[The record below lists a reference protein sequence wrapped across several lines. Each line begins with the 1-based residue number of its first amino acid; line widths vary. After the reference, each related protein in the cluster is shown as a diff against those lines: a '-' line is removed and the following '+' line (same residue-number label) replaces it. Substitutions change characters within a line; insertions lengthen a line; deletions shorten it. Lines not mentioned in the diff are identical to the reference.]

1 MAKTFKT
8 GDIITIYFGDSIR
21 KLLRKAL
28 RKKHTYFVD
37 YIVIAK
43 DSEMLTV
50 LPNSKVKDVDEPYEI
65 TALRI
70 NRSDRHILTRGELEN
85 LRTCGKSEFY
95 QFAEERGYNSKEFK
109 EAFKPFRKAAKK
121 ED

>member
-28 RKKHTYFVD
+28 RKKHTYLVE
-37 YIVIAK
+37 YTVIAK
-43 DSEMLTV
+43 DGEMLTV

-95 QFAEERGYNSKEFK
+95 QFAEEHGYNSKEFK

>member
-1 MAKTFKT
+1 MAKTVKT

-21 KLLRKAL
+21 KLLRKSL

-37 YIVIAK
+37 YVVIAK
-43 DSEMLTV
+43 DGEMLTV

-70 NRSDRHILTRGELEN
+70 NRADRHILSGGELEN
-85 LRTCGKSEFY
+85 LRTCSKSELY
-95 QFAEERGYNSKEFK
+95 QFAEDRRYSAKEFK
-109 EAFKPFRKAAKK
+109 EAFKPFRKAGKK
-121 ED
+121 DD

>member
-1 MAKTFKT
+1 MRANGKAQ
-8 GDIITIYFGDSIR
+8 R
-21 KLLRKAL
+21 KVNVKLPEL
-28 RKKHTYFVD
+28 
-37 YIVIAK
+37 VI
-43 DSEMLTV
+43 DRRDWV
-50 LPNSKVKDVDEPYEI
+50 FKVKDVDEPYEI

-109 EAFKPFRKAAKK
+109 EAFKPFRKVAKK

>member
-43 DSEMLTV
+43 DGEMLTV

-70 NRSDRHILTRGELEN
+70 NRSDRHILTHGELEN

>member
-28 RKKHTYFVD
+28 RKKHTYLVD
-37 YIVIAK
+37 YTVIAK
-43 DSEMLTV
+43 EGEMLTI

-65 TALRI
+65 TAIRI
-70 NRSDRHILTRGELEN
+70 NRADRHILSDVEIEEL
-85 LRTCGKSEFY
+85 RVCSKSDFY
-95 QFAEERGYNSKEFK
+95 KFAEDHGYNSKEFK
-109 EAFKPFRKAAKK
+109 EAFKPFRKVAKK